1 MYLNSSRAILS
12 YMASAFGN
20 DESFYPKDV
29 RVRALVDQRLMF
41 DLGTLY
47 QRMSEYFVSV

>member
-1 MYLNSSRAILS
+1 MTA
-12 YMASAFGN
+12 AFGK
-20 DESFYPKDV
+20 DDSLYPKDI

-47 QRMSEYFVSV
+47 QRMAEYYVSESKRARLRKYL